1 MNFEGDFWDDPDD
14 IMEMMYQEELDWE
27 NELENEIEDELEDA
41 IDEDMDS
48 LISDELDN
56 LDYDLDRLNVTSIS
70 EYDDSIIQD
79 VFDMDDLEIAFML
92 GFGDTMVD
100 EGPPRKADR
109 HRKQEGEPIPLVNP
123 RRVKRG
129 LAEEFLLEFNMRHSR

>member
-1 MNFEGDFWDDPDD
+1 MDFESGFWDDPDD
-14 IMEMMYQEELDWE
+14 IMEMTYQEELDWE
-27 NELENEIEDELEDA
+27 NELEEEIEDA
-41 IDEDMDS
+41 IDEDIDS
-48 LISDELDN
+48 LITDELDN
-56 LDYDLDRLNVTSIS
+56 LEIDLGRLNVTSIS
-70 EYDDSIIQD
+70 DYDDSIIQD
-79 VFDMDDLEIAFML
+79 IFDMDDLEIAFML

-123 RRVKRG
+123 KRARMG